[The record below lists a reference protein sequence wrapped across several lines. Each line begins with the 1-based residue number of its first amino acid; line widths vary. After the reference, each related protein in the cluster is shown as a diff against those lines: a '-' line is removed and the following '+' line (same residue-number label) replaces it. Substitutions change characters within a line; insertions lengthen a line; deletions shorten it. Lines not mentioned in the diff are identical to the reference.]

1 MYIFL
6 ILLEKSLGDFFYG
19 IGYYKK
25 IDIFFWDEFIFNYN
39 KYNNVSC
46 FLLCVLEGINIRL
59 MYIVYVVIYNFFI
72 IVL

>member
-6 ILLEKSLGDFFYG
+6 ILLEKSFLVFYG
-19 IGYYKK
+19 IGYYNE

-46 FLLCVLEGINIRL
+46 FC
-59 MYIVYVVIYNFFI
+59 YVFWKELI
-72 IVL
+72 